1 VREMRRGREAAV
13 FKDFARR
20 NRSPRERIP
29 VLRNCYALAQGSAT
43 AQDSDKGERVSSDI
57 ATSIRE
63 RLERRR
69 FGAARQR
76 RIVAVL
82 LLGPL
87 TMVGG
92 LVWAIAQPYRI
103 AFLNPEGKGL
113 YDYLAQ
119 PPLLVVVV
127 GAIFMILI
135 APGLAE
141 DLEQEGDG
149 PES

>member
-1 VREMRRGREAAV
+1 
-13 FKDFARR
+13 
-20 NRSPRERIP
+20 
-29 VLRNCYALAQGSAT
+29 
-43 AQDSDKGERVSSDI
+43 VSSEI
-57 ATSIRE
+57 ATTIRE

-76 RIVAVL
+76 RVVAVL

-87 TMVGG
+87 TMLGG

-103 AFLNPEGKGL
+103 AFLDSEGKGL

-119 PPLLVVVV
+119 PPLLVVAV

-141 DLEQEGDG
+141 DLEQGDG